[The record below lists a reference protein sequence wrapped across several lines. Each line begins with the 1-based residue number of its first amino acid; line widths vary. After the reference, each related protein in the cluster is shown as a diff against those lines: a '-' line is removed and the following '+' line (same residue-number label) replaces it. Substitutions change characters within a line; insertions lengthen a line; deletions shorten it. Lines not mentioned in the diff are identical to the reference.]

1 MSSDPGR
8 AAVSWRK
15 AEAHLLEAL
24 AQDADASPMAV
35 IHSSYY
41 AMFHAARAVLCQTAG
56 RAPKRHDA
64 VIQQFGLLVRDS
76 NDTLR
81 SAGKAFNAVKD
92 ERTAADYDETI
103 TPSPEDA
110 KQAQETAN
118 NFLAICGTLYGLRPS
133 LP

>member
-1 MSSDPGR
+1 MKSDPGR
-8 AAVSWRK
+8 AAASWQK
-15 AEAHLLEAL
+15 AEAHLVEAL
-24 AQDADASPMAV
+24 AQVADASPMAV

-41 AMFHAARAVLCQTAG
+41 AMFHAARTVLSRRAG

-92 ERTAADYDETI
+92 ERTTADDDETI
-103 TPSPEDA
+103 APSPEDA
-110 KQAQETAN
+110 KQAQQVAN
-118 NFLAICGTLYGLRPS
+118 NFLAICGVAHGLRPPS
-133 LP
+133 P